1 LNLAR
6 GYRNRPDLTAEKFI
20 CDPFS
25 DGQSAR
31 LYRTGDLAR
40 YLPNGDIAYLGR
52 ADEQIKILGYRIE
65 PAEIEAAI
73 DRHTAIASSAVVARG
88 SNCSEKR
95 LTAYITMRNG
105 TTPSAAELR
114 EFLKT
119 SLPDYMLP
127 SSLPDSTGCR

>member
-1 LNLAR
+1 
-6 GYRNRPDLTAEKFI
+6 DLTAERFV

-25 DGQSAR
+25 DRPRAR

-40 YLPNGDIAYLGR
+40 YLPNDDIAYLGR

-65 PAEIEAAI
+65 PSEIEAAI
-73 DRHTAIASSAVVARG
+73 DRHPAIANSAVIARG

-95 LTAYITMRNG
+95 LTAYITPRNG

-114 EFLKT
+114 EFLQT
-119 SLPDYMLP
+119 SLPDYM
-127 SSLPDSTGCR
+127 